1 MTDTLAEAYA
11 AVSAT
16 VGLAESPRPEDVRG
30 ARPLRAVCKIVHTN
44 TPPPL
49 TLPHHTQTHTQVK
62 AAGVQA
68 DAAAA
73 KPKAR
78 DIQRFL
84 AVASAMVGDE
94 LEEGISTA
102 GGAAV
107 AAAAAAV
114 AARRDGAVADSVLSL
129 RERVKLDSM
138 ATVREGRAKA
148 ELASARDK

>member
-1 MTDTLAEAYA
+1 MQ
-11 AVSAT
+11 
-16 VGLAESPRPEDVRG
+16 
-30 ARPLRAVCKIVHTN
+30 I
-44 TPPPL
+44 
-49 TLPHHTQTHTQVK
+49 K
-62 AAGVQA
+62 AAGVQP

-94 LEEGISTA
+94 LEEGISTS
-102 GGAAV
+102 GGVAV

-114 AARRDGAVADSVLSL
+114 AARRDGAVADSVVSL
-129 RERVKLDSM
+129 RERVKLESL
-138 ATVREGRAKA
+138 AKVREGRAKA